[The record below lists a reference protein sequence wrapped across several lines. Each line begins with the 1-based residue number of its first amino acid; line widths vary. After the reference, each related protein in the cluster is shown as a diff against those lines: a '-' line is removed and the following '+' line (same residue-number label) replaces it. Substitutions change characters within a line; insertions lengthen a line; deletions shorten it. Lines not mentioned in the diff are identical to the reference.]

1 MGRRMINRL
10 LIKNSVAFEDVDLEF
25 QGGFNVFSGASG
37 SGKSVLMESLLGI
50 FGLKDSNA
58 EMIEASLD
66 ISLADFGVDVSE
78 FGLQE
83 EDMLVLSILKK
94 DKTRYFIN
102 RYSSSKK
109 RLSEI
114 VSSFAKHIS
123 SKGADEL
130 KSENILRVFDDFI
143 STKNP
148 NHKQLRDELRVCYED
163 LVDAKEK
170 LKALQE
176 EEKNIQNLKEF
187 AEFEIQKIS
196 SINPIE
202 GEYEKLLELKKT
214 LSKKEKI
221 QESIQEAQEALE
233 SVGKIT
239 HTLSLMGKDS
249 SHFEEVLLDVRSM
262 IDEEKERL
270 DDLDGISAEEILNR
284 IATLSDI
291 NRRYGGIT
299 EALTH
304 LQTQKQ
310 KLQDYENLSFNKES
324 LLKEIQSLQKKCLE
338 IAEKMSLYRQ
348 KYIGEFQKD
357 ILTFCDQLLLK
368 TPNLSLQSCE
378 LYAFGVERI
387 TLNLETAGIDMLS
400 SGEYNR
406 LRLVIMCIDSMI
418 NGSKGILV
426 LDEIDANLSGQESEG
441 VAKMLKTL
449 SKTYQIFAISHQ
461 PHMPVLADSHYL
473 VSKKDGKSEV
483 RLLDIEGRIEEMAR
497 MISGANITKEA
508 LEFAKKRLEESQ

>member
-1 MGRRMINRL
+1 MINRL
-10 LIKNSVAFEDVDLEF
+10 LIKNSVVFEDVDLEF
-25 QGGFNVFSGASG
+25 QGSFNVFSGASG
-37 SGKSVLMESLLGI
+37 SGKSVLMQSLLGI

-66 ISLADFGVDVSE
+66 ISLADFGIDASE

-123 SKGADEL
+123 SKGSDEL
-130 KSENILRVFDDFI
+130 KPENILRVFDDFI

-148 NHKQLRDELRVCYED
+148 IHKED
-163 LVDAKEK
+163 KDKFQTYYKDLIEAKEK
-170 LKALQE
+170 LRILEE

-196 SINPIE
+196 NINPIE
-202 GEYEKLLELKKT
+202 GEYERLLELKKT

-233 SVGKIT
+233 SVGRIT

-270 DDLDGISAEEILNR
+270 EDLDSISAEEILNR
-284 IATLSDI
+284 IAILSDI

-299 EALTH
+299 QALTH

-357 ILTFCDQLLLK
+357 VLAFCDQLLLK

-378 LYAFGVERI
+378 LYAFGAERI
-387 TLNLETAGIDMLS
+387 TLNLETTGIDMLS

-441 VAKMLKTL
+441 VAKVLKTL

-483 RLLDIEGRIEEMAR
+483 RLLDTEGRIEEMAR

>member
-1 MGRRMINRL
+1 MINRL
-10 LIKNSVAFEDVDLEF
+10 LIKNSVVFEDVDLEF
-25 QGGFNVFSGASG
+25 QGSFNVFSGASG
-37 SGKSVLMESLLGI
+37 SGKSVLMQSLLGI

-66 ISLADFGVDVSE
+66 ISLADFGIDASE

-123 SKGADEL
+123 SKGSDEL
-130 KSENILRVFDDFI
+130 KPENILRVFDDFI

-148 NHKQLRDELRVCYED
+148 IHKED
-163 LVDAKEK
+163 KDKFQTYYKDLIEAKEK
-170 LKALQE
+170 LRILEE

-196 SINPIE
+196 NINPIE
-202 GEYEKLLELKKT
+202 GEYERLLELKKT

-233 SVGKIT
+233 SVGRIT
-239 HTLSLMGKDS
+239 HTLSLMGRDS

-270 DDLDGISAEEILNR
+270 EDLDSISAEEILNR
-284 IATLSDI
+284 IAILSDI

-299 EALTH
+299 QALTH

-357 ILTFCDQLLLK
+357 VLAFCDQLLLK

-378 LYAFGVERI
+378 LYAFGAERI
-387 TLNLETAGIDMLS
+387 TLNLETTGIDMLS

-441 VAKMLKTL
+441 VAKVLKTL

-483 RLLDIEGRIEEMAR
+483 RLLDTEGRIEEMAR

>member
-1 MGRRMINRL
+1 MISRL
-10 LIKNSVAFEDVDLEF
+10 LIKNSVAFDEVDLEF
-25 QGGFNVFSGASG
+25 DGFEGGFNVFSGASG

-66 ISLADFGVDVSE
+66 ISLGEFGVDLGE

-83 EDMLVLSILKK
+83 EDTLVLSILKK

-102 RYSSSKK
+102 RYGSSKK

-130 KSENILRVFDDFI
+130 KTENILRVFDDFI
-143 STKNP
+143 SAKNP
-148 NHKQLRDELRVCYED
+148 THKKLKDDFGTYYKNLLE
-163 LVDAKEK
+163 AKEK
-170 LKALQE
+170 LNILEE

-202 GEYEKLLELKKT
+202 GEYERLLELKKT

-221 QESIQEAQEALE
+221 QESIQEALEALE
-233 SVGKIT
+233 GANKIS

-249 SHFEEVLLDVRSM
+249 SNLQEALLDVRSM
-262 IDEEKERL
+262 IDEEKEKL
-270 DDLDGISAEEILNR
+270 DDLEGVSPEEILDR
-284 IATLSDI
+284 IATLSDL

-304 LQTQKQ
+304 LKVQKQ
-310 KLQDYENLSFNKES
+310 KLQDYENLSFNKET
-324 LLKEIQSLQKKCLE
+324 LLKDIESLQKKCLE
-338 IAEKMSLYRQ
+338 IAEKMTSHRQ
-348 KYIGEFQKD
+348 KYLGEFQKD
-357 ILTFCDQLLLK
+357 ILGFCNQLLLK
-368 TPNLSLQSCE
+368 TPNLSLEACE
-378 LYAFGVERI
+378 LCHFGIEKI
-387 TLNLETAGIDMLS
+387 TLKLENTAVDMLS

-418 NGSKGILV
+418 NGSRGILV

-473 VSKKDGKSEV
+473 VSKKEGKSEV
-483 RLLDIEGRIEEMAR
+483 RLLDKEGRIEEMAR

-508 LEFAKKRLEESQ
+508 LEFARKRLKESQ